1 MRSLTLALL
10 AALTGAVLAAS
21 PAAATT
27 GCPTGWGSLP
37 EDVATMAPGEIDHI
51 RTGRHECFDRVVV
64 QVDGPAGGWHA
75 AYVDQVTADGSG
87 AVVPTPGGARIQLIV
102 RHPWYGGPAVGAPVA
117 DVVGYDTLR
126 SVVYAGSFEGQT
138 TLGVGTRARLPFR
151 VFALAGP
158 GGQSRIVLD
167 VARSWS

>member
-10 AALTGAVLAAS
+10 AALTGAVLAAT

-27 GCPTGWGSLP
+27 CSTNWGSLP
-37 EDVATMAPGEIDHI
+37 EDAPTMATGEVDNV
-51 RTGRHECFDRVVV
+51 RAGRHECFDRVVV

-75 AYVDQVTADGSG
+75 GYVDQVTADGSG
-87 AVVPTPGGARIQLIV
+87 AVVVTPGGARIQLVV
-102 RHPWYGGPAVGAPVA
+102 RHPWYSGPAVGAGLANVS
-117 DVVGYDTLR
+117 GFDTLR
-126 SVVYAGSFEGQT
+126 SVRFAGSFEGQT
-138 TLGVGTRARLPFR
+138 TLGVGVRARLPFR

-167 VARSWS
+167 VAHRW